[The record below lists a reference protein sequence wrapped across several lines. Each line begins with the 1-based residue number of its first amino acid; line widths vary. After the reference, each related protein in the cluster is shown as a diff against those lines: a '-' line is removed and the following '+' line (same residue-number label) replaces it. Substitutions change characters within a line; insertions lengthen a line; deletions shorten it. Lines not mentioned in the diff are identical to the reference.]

1 MTDRMK
7 RFAEITMA
15 HIYTWTDDKKE
26 TTHIKFGAAAL
37 RSAVNMI
44 DDSVRIVE
52 YNQVLDQLVA
62 DKFLKKIGRHM
73 YGLGTGK
80 GLKRYKVNDESLLA
94 RPADKGWNNSKAKHL
109 IDNAE
114 AAPTV
119 AKSNNK
125 PGPKPKVSGGT
136 TPADKP
142 TAPTPEKDSTA
153 DIASV
158 HIAAAE
164 EQAAKDI
171 SDVEKQTEDAITELD
186 KHQNRVAAEKELADA
201 VLETLGDA
209 IGVSTTK
216 DHGSSIDDHQ
226 LEQELLDIH
235 KTLNASPVIGNADQ
249 KLKTLERL
257 RLIFKDKSPGTAQ
270 VLETIIND
278 YAELQQGEAA

>member
-52 YNQVLDQLVA
+52 YNQVLEQLVA

-136 TPADKP
+136 PPAETPKP
-142 TAPTPEKDSTA
+142 ANTKKDSA
-153 DIASV
+153 AEVAASR
-158 HIAAAE
+158 IAAAE
-164 EQAAKDI
+164 KQAAEDI
-171 SDVEKQTEDAITELD
+171 ADIEKNTQKRLKTVTDKSEDRFSINVEGWPESVNED
-186 KHQNRVAAEKELADA
+186 
-201 VLETLGDA
+201 
-209 IGVSTTK
+209 
-216 DHGSSIDDHQ
+216 Q